1 MDLSLTHFIGID
13 LSGPRGR
20 ITCAVLDGSRHIL
33 FRGAT
38 TPLEWES
45 LVAGSAVTIAAITS
59 PITLNEGLMA
69 DEDKRKLLNPS
80 PSRNRYANLRVCEY
94 ELITRGFS
102 TMRTPSALENSSLA
116 LQRLLRF
123 SSELAASGFQR
134 WPSPGNER
142 QLMEIHADS
151 AYAVLL
157 GAKPL
162 PAASLE
168 GRIQRQLALQEERL
182 NVPDAMEF
190 FEEITR
196 HKLLSGKLPE
206 GKIFS
211 SAELNALV
219 AAFTAWCA
227 YTNPAEVTRLGDA
240 AEGRIILPVSTRRL

>member
-1 MDLSLTHFIGID
+1 
-13 LSGPRGR
+13 
-20 ITCAVLDGSRHIL
+20 
-33 FRGAT
+33 
-38 TPLEWES
+38 
-45 LVAGSAVTIAAITS
+45 
-59 PITLNEGLMA
+59 
-69 DEDKRKLLNPS
+69 
-80 PSRNRYANLRVCEY
+80 
-94 ELITRGFS
+94 
-102 TMRTPSALENSSLA
+102 MRTPSALENSSLA

-142 QLMEIHADS
+142 QLIEIHADS
-151 AYAVLL
+151 AFAVLL
-157 GAKPL
+157 GAKKPL

-168 GRIQRQLALQEERL
+168 GRIQRQLALQEKRL
-182 NVPDAMEF
+182 DVPDAMEF